1 MSTPIQLIEYPN
13 VPLYNI
19 KAVVQATGV
28 TSSTLRAWERRYQVC
43 QPKRS
48 ESGYRLYSERDI
60 ATIRWLKSQ
69 VEAGMAISQ
78 TVSWLETLTGEA
90 QGVENVALPQGT
102 TSAPAHYS
110 TPVARHLPLR
120 NYAYLQQ
127 ELLIALL
134 KYNESRAEAVLAEA
148 FSLYPVEIIGENV
161 ITPMLVEIGERWQRG
176 EISVTVEH
184 YISNY
189 LLQRLAALLRAAS
202 STSKGE
208 LIWVGCAPGEQHEI
222 GALLLTLYLRRA
234 GYHTQYIG
242 KDLPIEDLLGEI
254 QRQRPKLVLF
264 SISLPEAVSGLQR
277 LATLLATYDM
287 ECPIIGYG
295 GRAFCQHP
303 ELREH
308 IAGIYM
314 GNTAYEAIENIHT
327 LFAVNHSAKSQVKS

>member
-1 MSTPIQLIEYPN
+1 VNTPIHLIEYPN

-48 ESGYRLYSERDI
+48 ESGYRLYSERDV

-90 QGVENVALPQGT
+90 KGVENVALPQPNSG
-102 TSAPAHYS
+102 AVAQYS
-110 TPVARHLPLR
+110 TAVVRHLALR
-120 NYAYLQQ
+120 DCASLQQ

-134 KYNESRAEAVLAEA
+134 QYNESRAEEVLTEA
-148 FSLYPVEIIGENV
+148 FSLYPIEIIGENV
-161 ITPMLVEIGERWQRG
+161 IAPMLAEIGERWCQG
-176 EISVTVEH
+176 KISVTVEH
-184 YISNY
+184 YASNY

-202 STSKGE
+202 NTNKRE

-234 GYHTQYIG
+234 GYYTQYVG
-242 KDLPIEDLLGEI
+242 KDMPAEDLIGEI
-254 QRQRPKLVLF
+254 QRQRPKLVLL
-264 SISLPEAVSGLQR
+264 SVSLPEVVPELQR
-277 LATLLATYDM
+277 LAALLATHDM
-287 ECPIIGYG
+287 EPPIIGYG
-295 GRAFCQHP
+295 GRAFRQHP
-303 ELREH
+303 ELRAG
-308 IAGIYM
+308 ITGIYM
-314 GNTAYEAIENIHT
+314 GNTAHEAIENIHA
-327 LFAVNHSAKSQVKS
+327 LLGVNRPAKS